1 MGRGPPPG
9 KHGSALYEFREILR
23 PTARPRPVRLLE
35 RVECDD
41 TKLDLMVI
49 DPETR

>member
-1 MGRGPPPG
+1 MH
-9 KHGSALYEFREILR
+9 KTDFLLW
-23 PTARPRPVRLLE
+23 TPVRLLE